1 MDYIEPSCC
10 FDSSVYRGIPDAEPC
25 RDPIDVPGVIR
36 ELDGLYNAGR
46 EKEALALLEQWR
58 DRARARGDWRGEL
71 SMLSELLG
79 YHRRDG
85 DREKAMA
92 AVNQALDLI
101 RIHRMGAT
109 VSGATVL
116 LNAATTMKA
125 FGRAAESV
133 PIFSHVARVYGENLD
148 PTDYR
153 FAGLYNNMAL
163 SYEDLGDY
171 AEAERCFRLALG
183 VIPHSRNPENELA
196 VTWCNLAELYDRQD
210 PEDPR
215 IGECMEK
222 TWELLNAPSLPRDG
236 YHAFTVSKC
245 IPSFDYFGYFLYSR
259 ELKERVERIYAGT

>member
-1 MDYIEPSCC
+1 MDYIEPACC

-46 EKEALALLEQWR
+46 EKEALPLLERWR
-58 DRARARGDWRGEL
+58 DEARSRGDWRGEL

-92 AVNQALDLI
+92 AVNAALDLI

-116 LNAATTMKA
+116 LNAATTLKC
-125 FGRAAESV
+125 FGRARESL
-133 PIFSHVARVYGENLD
+133 PIFEHVARVYRDNLD
-148 PTDYR
+148 PGDYR
-153 FAGLYNNMAL
+153 FGGLYNNMGL
-163 SYEDLGDY
+163 SYAD
-171 AEAERCFRLALG
+171 AEEPERAEQCFLLALQ
-183 VIPHSRNPENELA
+183 VIARCKDPGNELA
-196 VTWCNLAELYDRQD
+196 VTCCNLAELLDKQD

-215 IGECMEK
+215 IGEYMEK
-222 TWELLNAPSLPRDG
+222 AWEHLNDPTLPRNG

-245 IPSFDYFGYFLYSR
+245 IPCFDYFGYFLYVK
-259 ELKERVERIYAGT
+259 ELRERVEAIYAGT

>member
-1 MDYIEPSCC
+1 MDYMEPACC

-25 RDPIDVPGVIR
+25 RNPLDVPALIR
-36 ELDGLYNAGR
+36 QLDGLYNAGR
-46 EKEALALLEQWR
+46 ERDALALLERGR
-58 DRARARGDWRGEL
+58 DEARARGDWRGEL
-71 SMLSELLG
+71 SILSELLG

-116 LNAATTMKA
+116 LNAATTLKC
-125 FGRAAESV
+125 FGRAGDSL
-133 PIFSHVARVYGENLD
+133 PIFEHAARVYGDNLD

-153 FAGLYNNMAL
+153 FAGLYNNMGL
-163 SYEDLGDY
+163 SFEDVGDY
-171 AEAERCFRLALG
+171 LRAEQCFLLALG
-183 VIPHSRNPENELA
+183 VIVHSRNPENELA
-196 VTWCNLAELYDRQD
+196 VTCCNLAELYDKQD

-215 IGECMEK
+215 IGVYMEK
-222 TWELLNAPSLPRDG
+222 AWDYLNAPSLPRNG
-236 YHAFTVSKC
+236 YHAFTISKC
-245 IPSFDYFGYFLYSR
+245 GPCFDYFGYFLYSK